1 MEKLLNSLRKH
12 CLSIFTVSRWMDN
25 PQSQRGG
32 GRAGCKG
39 PVLSGPL
46 LYLLRARPSQNPE
59 PGFLL
64 GSRPLPPSE
73 RGLLRRQS
81 HGTARSEKLKLKVT
95 VAAPPGTVSCVCSR
109 QPSSGGEK
117 LGCPGKAEVPL
128 PFHFRRPH
136 RLRPLCRAGPRF
148 LRRQCSKI
156 ERQSQPAVV
165 YKKGAMDSGIS
176 ETNLT
181 LVFRLFQTIK
191 IKAGLRRLLS
201 SESCYVFLIWQG

>member
-46 LYLLRARPSQNPE
+46 LYLLRAGPSQNPE

-73 RGLLRRQS
+73 HGLLRRQS
-81 HGTARSEKLKLKVT
+81 QGTARSGKPKVKVT
-95 VAAPPGTVSCVCSR
+95 EAAPPGTVSCVCSR
-109 QPSSGGEK
+109 QPSSGWRSSAV
-117 LGCPGKAEVPL
+117 LGRLNSHSHFTSGDLTASGLSAELAPG
-128 PFHFRRPH
+128 
-136 RLRPLCRAGPRF
+136 
-148 LRRQCSKI
+148 S
-156 ERQSQPAVV
+156 
-165 YKKGAMDSGIS
+165 
-176 ETNLT
+176 
-181 LVFRLFQTIK
+181 
-191 IKAGLRRLLS
+191 
-201 SESCYVFLIWQG
+201 